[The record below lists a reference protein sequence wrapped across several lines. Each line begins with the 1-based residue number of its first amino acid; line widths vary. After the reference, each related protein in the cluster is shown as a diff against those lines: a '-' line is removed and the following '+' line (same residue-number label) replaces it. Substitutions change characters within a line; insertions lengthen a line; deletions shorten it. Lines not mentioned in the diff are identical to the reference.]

1 MLNGIQACSLHNAYL
16 RCIGEQLRNVRN
28 DTSGVSIIY
37 TALMYFIL
45 AKHRG
50 AGNVPTVKHQHSIYP
65 PPLEH
70 PSYFQPRGVKFL
82 LSTTVLSLQKGRC
95 WFLNSGSS
103 MCCSLSPHLFNSI
116 QDYDA
121 MFCCLYVTCFPH

>member
-50 AGNVPTVKHQHSIYP
+50 AGNIPTLKHQHSIYP

-70 PSYFQPRGVKFL
+70 PSYFQPHGVKFL
-82 LSTTVLSLQKGRC
+82 LSTTALSSQKGRC

-103 MCCSLSPHLFNSI
+103 VCCSLSPHLFNSI

-121 MFCCLYVTCFPH
+121 MFCCLYVTYFPH